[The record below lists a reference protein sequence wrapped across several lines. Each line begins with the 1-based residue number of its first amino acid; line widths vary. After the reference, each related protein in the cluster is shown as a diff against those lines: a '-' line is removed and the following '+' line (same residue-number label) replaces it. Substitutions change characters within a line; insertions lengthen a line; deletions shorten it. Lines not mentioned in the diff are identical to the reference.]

1 MDERRDA
8 YEVLGVARTAT
19 SDEIRKAYRQAALK
33 HHPDRNAGDAS
44 AAERFK
50 EATESFQVL
59 SDDQR
64 RRVYDQFGWA
74 GLEGGGGGFP
84 GGGVDLGDL
93 FGNFQDLF
101 SEFFGGQQQ
110 RGGARSRGPRRGPD
124 LRVLERLTLK
134 EAAFGCKRE
143 IALQF
148 PAPCEKCEGSGAAP
162 GTSPV
167 ACATCRGSG
176 QVSNARGFVMFTAPC
191 PNCRGEGR
199 VIKSPCPS
207 CHGSGE
213 QAKSKKIVVGFPAG
227 IDEGQ
232 ILRVSGQGVPSPNG
246 GPAGDVLVQ
255 VEVVPDA
262 RFERHG
268 VDLATKVRVSFLDAA
283 LGATVPVT
291 ALDEEPLTIDLP
303 EGTQPGH
310 VVVVRGRGVPRLD
323 GKGRTRG
330 ALHVVVDVEIPT
342 ASALSP
348 KARELL
354 DALKSELAP
363 PAKAAAAAPAAAPK
377 EG

>member
-1 MDERRDA
+1 
-8 YEVLGVARTAT
+8 
-19 SDEIRKAYRQAALK
+19 
-33 HHPDRNAGDAS
+33 
-44 AAERFK
+44 
-50 EATESFQVL
+50 
-59 SDDQR
+59 
-64 RRVYDQFGWA
+64 
-74 GLEGGGGGFP
+74 
-84 GGGVDLGDL
+84 
-93 FGNFQDLF
+93 
-101 SEFFGGQQQ
+101 
-110 RGGARSRGPRRGPD
+110 
-124 LRVLERLTLK
+124 
-134 EAAFGCKRE
+134 
-143 IALQF
+143 
-148 PAPCEKCEGSGAAP
+148 
-162 GTSPV
+162 
-167 ACATCRGSG
+167 
-176 QVSNARGFVMFTAPC
+176 
-191 PNCRGEGR
+191 
-199 VIKSPCPS
+199 
-207 CHGSGE
+207 
-213 QAKSKKIVVGFPAG
+213 
-227 IDEGQ
+227 
-232 ILRVSGQGVPSPNG
+232 VSGQGVPSPNG